1 MKRIAVILVLALAI
15 GGLALSAE
23 TTVLKVKVQTAN
35 IRVQPDINAAVV
47 KQAKMG
53 TLLESEQMV
62 DDWYEVS
69 VTNDLGVTLTAYI
82 HANVVDVVSG
92 GAEVQP
98 EAQPVVRPVQP
109 TQPAPQAYNQGYAPA
124 KTNPGG
130 FKVMAAYGMASLT
143 YSEDPA
149 DEYDRYKKS
158 LMGLG
163 GGIGFDSGG
172 VLGVDI
178 SLLYLPKG
186 IRYEGSDSGVDFDF
200 KMRINEISVPV
211 LLKFNLPVKGI
222 TPYLLGGGEIA
233 YVAQAKYDY
242 EYSAG
247 GDSDSGSED
256 IKDDVAQIDYG
267 LVLGGGLGI
276 SLSGINLVAELRY
289 HMGMA
294 NLVKDPEE
302 GDPTVKSSMLLLL
315 AGFKF

>member
-23 TTVLKVKVQTAN
+23 TTVLKVKVQSAN
-35 IRVQPDINAAVV
+35 IRTQPDINAAVV

-62 DDWYEVS
+62 GDWYEVS

-92 GAEVQP
+92 GAAVQP
-98 EAQPVVRPVQP
+98 EAQPVVRTTPP
-109 TQPAPQAYNQGYAPA
+109 ARTQAPAYERQYAPA
-124 KTNPGG
+124 KTYPGG

-149 DEYDRYKKS
+149 EEYSKYKKS
-158 LMGLG
+158 LMGLA
-163 GGIGFDSGG
+163 GGIGFYSGG

-178 SLLYLPKG
+178 GLLYLPKG
-186 IRYEGSDSGVDFDF
+186 IRYEGSDSGYDFDV
-200 KMRINEISVPV
+200 KMRITEISVPV
-211 LLKFNLPVKGI
+211 LLRFNLPVQGI
-222 TPYLLGGGEIA
+222 NPYLLGGGEIA
-233 YVAQAKYDY
+233 YVMQAKEDY
-242 EYSAG
+242 SWSSE

-256 IKDDVAQIDYG
+256 IKDDVSSIDYG

-276 SLSGINLVAELRY
+276 SLSGINLLAELRY
-289 HMGMA
+289 HLGFA
-294 NLVKDPEE
+294 DLVKDPVE
-302 GDPTVKSSMLLLL
+302 GNPTVKSNMFLLLV
-315 AGFKF
+315 GFRF